1 MVASRTTSMAR
12 PSIALFLATAGLMA
26 GAVGCGKAPDSGSGG
41 EESSGMST
49 PAPQTAPKMQKEAM
63 GEGAMQGKT
72 KDQEMHGSDEGGE
85 GGEGGEE

>member
-1 MVASRTTSMAR
+1 MAR

-26 GAVGCGKAPDSGSGG
+26 GAVGCGKAPDSDSGG
-41 EESSGMST
+41 EESSDMSA
-49 PAPQTAPKMQKEAM
+49 PAPKTAPMMQKEPK
-63 GEGAMQGKT
+63 GEGAMQGKP

>member
-12 PSIALFLATAGLMA
+12 PSIALFLATAGL
-26 GAVGCGKAPDSGSGG
+26 KAPDAGSGG